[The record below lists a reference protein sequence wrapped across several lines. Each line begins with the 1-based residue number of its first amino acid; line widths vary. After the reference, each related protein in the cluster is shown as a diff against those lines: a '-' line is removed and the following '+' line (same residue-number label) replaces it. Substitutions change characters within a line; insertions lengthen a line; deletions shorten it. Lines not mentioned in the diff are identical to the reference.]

1 MGNAKI
7 VGIHGGRNIASDRH
21 IKPLPDV
28 LIKLRELAK
37 ISLKDSLRKLFD
49 NADDALF
56 AMADKS
62 GSNGDQAIFFDAMRE
77 LRLQKRK
84 VATHLIRS
92 LVQSFN
98 EVGQT
103 PAQDAPT
110 ELKDTFEDITLI
122 QHDELEL
129 NVTIE
134 GMASRLK
141 NSVGKQF
148 DDLHTRIASIMLPTE
163 VREIQIPL
171 NPAVICQSFATA
183 CEDLNIELKARLVIF
198 KLFEKYVLSEIPK
211 IYVEANKLLIQ
222 HGILPDLKKA
232 KFKTRSGELRKPQ
245 IIQGSNSNIT
255 ETASPGSLFD
265 EPVFRPVEARH
276 IPVLDSQ
283 QCIDKGQFET
293 IRSLMHMN
301 DIEDLPISNYDSFKT
316 ISQNDILVALSNLQN
331 NPETIIDGNVVAG
344 NNVAE
349 NKASKNID
357 FKRLLDNKVGNKD
370 NSKSYSD
377 LDTDVINLVSM
388 LFDFILDD
396 RQLQPAMKALISR
409 LQIPILKVAI
419 LDKSFFD
426 RGGHPARKLLNKI
439 ASAGLGWNEPAKGKP
454 DRLKDKIEALVSK
467 ILMDFD
473 SNISLFEELL
483 ADFISFTDLEARRGQ
498 LVEQRT
504 KDSERGKAAA
514 SIAKQIV
521 EKNLNLQLK
530 NKLSDQQKIPEIV
543 IQILSEA
550 WSRVMILQHLKYG
563 EESEEW
569 SSSLDLVK
577 DLIRTVTP
585 DTSDFKA
592 REKTLNLI
600 PSVMIRLR
608 EGLKQISFDD
618 FKAKSFF
625 SELEEAHV
633 NIISMFKRFEVKE
646 ETVQSVE
653 LDNSFTADFLN
664 DTDDITAEFEHL
676 RQISSQRFESINDD
690 ANELSNQPKLGPR
703 EVNPG
708 GISNNNQQDIVE
720 NTPHKDK
727 HEEIILTSLDSS
739 TNESEVEVELDVNDP
754 FIQQVNRFSVGCW
767 FEFSNG
773 EKPERCK
780 LAAII
785 KATGKY
791 IFVNRSG
798 VKIAEKT
805 KMGLAVELRR
815 GSIQILNDGLLF
827 DRALESVI
835 GSLRGK
841 PSS

>member
-7 VGIHGGRNIASDRH
+7 VGIHGGRDMASDRH

-28 LIKLRELAK
+28 LIKLRELTK
-37 ISLKDSLRKLFD
+37 TSLKDSLRKLFD

-77 LRLQKRK
+77 LRLQKRQ

-92 LVQSFN
+92 LIKSFN
-98 EVGQT
+98 EVGQIT
-103 PAQDAPT
+103 PQDTPV

-122 QHDELEL
+122 QNDELEL

-134 GMASRLK
+134 GMASRLN

-148 DDLHTRIASIMLPTE
+148 DDLHARFASLMLPIE
-163 VREIQIPL
+163 VSQTQMPL
-171 NPAVICQSFATA
+171 NPGFICQSFATA
-183 CEDLNIELKARLVIF
+183 CEDLNIELKARLVVF
-198 KLFEKYVLSEIPK
+198 KLFEKYVLSELPK
-211 IYVEANKLLIQ
+211 VYIDANKFLIQ
-222 HGILPDLKKA
+222 HGVLPDLKKTN
-232 KFKTRSGELRKPQ
+232 FKPSSGTFRQHQTVKDS
-245 IIQGSNSNIT
+245 GVNINEMT
-255 ETASPGSLFD
+255 VPGSLFD
-265 EPVFRPVEARH
+265 EPVFQPAGAGQ
-276 IPVLDSQ
+276 IPVLNSK
-283 QCIDKGQFET
+283 QCINEGQFEA

-301 DIEDLPISNYDSFKT
+301 DFEGQKISNHNSVQPIT
-316 ISQNDILVALSNLQN
+316 QNDLVIALSNLQN
-331 NPETIIDGNVVAG
+331 NSVNVAQETLIDGHT
-344 NNVAE
+344 
-349 NKASKNID
+349 SPRNID
-357 FKRLLDNKVGNKD
+357 FKQLLNEKVGNKE
-370 NSKSYSD
+370 NSKTYSD

-396 RQLQPAMKALISR
+396 RQLQPTMKALISR

-439 ASAGLGWNEPAKGKP
+439 ASAGLGWNEQVKGKP
-454 DRLKDKIEALVSK
+454 DRLKDKIEALVNK

-473 SNISLFEELL
+473 NNISLFEELL
-483 ADFISFTDLEARRGQ
+483 VDFSSFTDLEARRGQ

-514 SIAKQIV
+514 NIAKQIV
-521 EKNLNLQLK
+521 EKNLNQQLK
-530 NKLSDQQKIPEIV
+530 NKLNPQQQIPKIV
-543 IQILSEA
+543 IEILSEA
-550 WSRVMILQHLKYG
+550 WSRVMILQHLKHG
-563 EESEEW
+563 EESDAW

-585 DTSDFKA
+585 DTSDCNA
-592 REKTLNLI
+592 REKILNLI
-600 PSVMIRLR
+600 PSVMTRLR
-608 EGLKQISFDD
+608 EGLTQISFDD
-618 FKAKSFF
+618 FKAQKFL
-625 SELEEAHV
+625 SELEDEHV
-633 NIISMFKRFEVKE
+633 NIISMFKRVDVNEDISPDVEYE
-646 ETVQSVE
+646 E
-653 LDNSFTADFLN
+653 SFASDFLN
-664 DTDDITAEFEHL
+664 ESDDITAEFEQL
-676 RQISSQRFESINDD
+676 KQISNPHFDD
-690 ANELSNQPKLGPR
+690 KKLI
-703 EVNPG
+703 E
-708 GISNNNQQDIVE
+708 
-720 NTPHKDK
+720 KDK
-727 HEEIILTSLDSS
+727 ADPCTDHSDVDTLNVPSNSVPNKIQDTSSEEIILTPLVDSADNTS
-739 TNESEVEVELDVNDP
+739 TEFEIKIDENDP
-754 FIQQVNRFSVGCW
+754 FIQQVSRFSVGCW
-767 FEFSNG
+767 FEFTNES
-773 EKPERCK
+773 KTERCK

-805 KMGLAVELRR
+805 KMGLVVELRR

-841 PSS
+841 PSP

>member
-103 PAQDAPT
+103 PSQDAPT

-198 KLFEKYVLSEIPK
+198 KLFEKYVLSEIPS

-232 KFKTRSGELRKPQ
+232 KFKTRSDELRNPQ
-245 IIQGSNSNIT
+245 TIQGSNSNIT

-265 EPVFRPVEARH
+265 EPVFKPAEAGH

-301 DIEDLPISNYDSFKT
+301 DIEDLPIGSHNSFKT

-331 NPETIIDGNVVAG
+331 NPETAIDGNI
-344 NNVAE
+344 VAE
-349 NKASKNID
+349 NNASKKFD

-396 RQLQPAMKALISR
+396 RQLQPTMKALISR

-419 LDKSFFD
+419 LDKNFFD

-467 ILMDFD
+467 ILIDFD
-473 SNISLFEELL
+473 NNISLFEELL

-514 SIAKQIV
+514 NIAKQIV

-530 NKLSDQQKIPEIV
+530 HKQSDQQKIPKIV

-563 EESEEW
+563 EESDEW
-569 SSSLDLVK
+569 NSSLDLVK

-585 DTSDFKA
+585 DTFDFQA
-592 REKTLNLI
+592 REKTLNLV

-618 FKAKSFF
+618 FKAKAFF

-633 NIISMFKRFEVKE
+633 NIISMFKRVEVKE
-646 ETVQSVE
+646 ETVPSVE

-676 RQISSQRFESINDD
+676 KQISNQRFESKNDD
-690 ANELSNQPKLGPR
+690 ANELSDQPKLGPR
-703 EVNPG
+703 EINSDVV
-708 GISNNNQQDIVE
+708 SNNNQLDIVG
-720 NTPHKDK
+720 NTPHKNM

-739 TNESEVEVELDVNDP
+739 TNESEVEIELDVNDP

-773 EKPERCK
+773 DKPERCK

-805 KMGLAVELRR
+805 KMGLAIELRR